1 MPKRLKGTGV
11 ALVTPFNRDGSVD
24 NRSLR
29 AIVESTIKDG
39 VDFLVALGTTGETPT
54 LTAEEKQKILDIV
67 IEQADGRVPVVCGIG
82 GNSTAEVVQN
92 IQSFD
97 LRKVVAIL
105 SVTPY
110 YNKPTQQG
118 LYEHYAAVA
127 KATTKHIILYNVP
140 GRTGCNLL
148 PATVK
153 RLAADFKNIIGI
165 KDASGSI
172 PQVMEL
178 IRLLPDSFVVLSG
191 DDDLALAHIA
201 LGMKGVISVAA
212 NCFAHDF
219 TEMIN
224 LSIVH
229 KMDKA
234 RKLHYKL
241 LPGINLLFTEGN
253 PAGVKCFLSKMG
265 LCDNVLRLPLVPVSE
280 ATEQQ
285 IAEFV
290 DKL

>member
-127 KATTKHIILYNVP
+127 KATTKHIIL
-140 GRTGCNLL
+140 
-148 PATVK
+148 
-153 RLAADFKNIIGI
+153 
-165 KDASGSI
+165 
-172 PQVMEL
+172 
-178 IRLLPDSFVVLSG
+178 
-191 DDDLALAHIA
+191 
-201 LGMKGVISVAA
+201 
-212 NCFAHDF
+212 
-219 TEMIN
+219 
-224 LSIVH
+224 
-229 KMDKA
+229 
-234 RKLHYKL
+234 
-241 LPGINLLFTEGN
+241 
-253 PAGVKCFLSKMG
+253 
-265 LCDNVLRLPLVPVSE
+265 
-280 ATEQQ
+280 
-285 IAEFV
+285 
-290 DKL
+290 